1 MVENKTS
8 LQGLLLFSQSLFIS
22 RFLVCLFFGFFFY
35 FVSVFN
41 CQHCSVHKKF
51 CKEEKKT
58 CSVVSTLNMSL
69 ANKRFSV

>member
-1 MVENKTS
+1 MS

-22 RFLVCLFFGFFFY
+22 RFLVCFVLMGFFFY

-51 CKEEKKT
+51 CKEEKN
-58 CSVVSTLNMSL
+58 L
-69 ANKRFSV
+69 